1 MGKQRREDKRN
12 KRIKERVWTPRAV
25 YHRTHRTC
33 RGPGSYA
40 DGSRVA
46 GVPVLIETGH
56 YRERQCRDQAK
67 LDERPHQIAE
77 TVDYRRRRDELD
89 VAREGDRVDHGQ
101 KTKQPETLA
110 TPPRIDLKV
119 FAVSVKSPAHSRLQ
133 TRYRAVTRLLTLSY

>member
-1 MGKQRREDKRN
+1 MLTEYGGRSPKFSNCMSKGMGKQRREDKRN

-56 YRERQCRDQAK
+56 YRERNVETRQNLTSGLIRSP
-67 LDERPHQIAE
+67 RPLI
-77 TVDYRRRRDELD
+77 T
-89 VAREGDRVDHGQ
+89 
-101 KTKQPETLA
+101 
-110 TPPRIDLKV
+110 
-119 FAVSVKSPAHSRLQ
+119 
-133 TRYRAVTRLLTLSY
+133 